1 MAKQRQQQQDDDQD
15 QEFHDPYGLRPDQ
28 QESLVRLGRLMG
40 SPLDEFDRQVQ
51 ELHDKRFAHEHE
63 AEKMRAAQTGRA
75 SQLGES
81 DIEKEQT

>member
-1 MAKQRQQQQDDDQD
+1 
-15 QEFHDPYGLRPDQ
+15 
-28 QESLVRLGRLMG
+28 MG